1 MLRRKTGVGTAAF
14 SFRPNL
20 SKVLTLAAG
29 RCLKKQELLDDVAV
43 YSERSDLFALGCTM
57 YEVFNRKHA
66 YDSWA
71 RDSVPSMSFAA
82 QREYGSRLCSLVT
95 SLMAYSAGK
104 RPGTQQLVDSLEAYC
119 VSRWEKQKA
128 SMLWESLAVV
138 SKGTPAAAM
147 GGRSGQPATGM
158 GPPSLPPWEQQQQPR
173 QNFQLPPAL
182 QAIGQQQRQQQPPM
196 MPPALLQARQAHQ
209 VHQQRVTALRQVQ
222 AQAALEQ
229 QKRQQQ
235 QQQFGGAQP
244 AWNQTRK
251 I

>member
-1 MLRRKTGVGTAAF
+1 
-14 SFRPNL
+14 
-20 SKVLTLAAG
+20 
-29 RCLKKQELLDDVAV
+29 
-43 YSERSDLFALGCTM
+43 M

-66 YDSWA
+66 YNGWA

-95 SLMAYSAGK
+95 SLIAYSPGK

-138 SKGTPAAAM
+138 SKGNAAAV
-147 GGRSGQPATGM
+147 GGRAGQPATGM
-158 GPPSLPPWEQQQQPR
+158 GPPSLPPWEQQPR

-182 QAIGQQQRQQQPPM
+182 QAIGQQQWQPM
-196 MPPALLQARQAHQ
+196 MPPALLQARQANQ
-209 VHQQRVTALRQVQ
+209 VHQQRVAALRQVQ
-222 AQAALEQ
+222 TQAALEQ

-235 QQQFGGAQP
+235 QQQQQFGGA
-244 AWNQTRK
+244 
-251 I
+251 